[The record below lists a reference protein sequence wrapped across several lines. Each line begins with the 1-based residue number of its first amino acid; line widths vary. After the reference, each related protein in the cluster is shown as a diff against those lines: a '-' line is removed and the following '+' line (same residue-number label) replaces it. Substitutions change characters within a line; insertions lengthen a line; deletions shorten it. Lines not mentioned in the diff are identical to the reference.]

1 MFVSLFAE
9 SFGSVVDYIFYAA
22 RLGHP
27 RPLQFVH
34 RHYEVIGLQ
43 GIKLSQHLVAQH
55 TIRQDKVQQRILMQR
70 TVRCEDVWGS
80 KKGRSSFFT
89 FTAP

>member
-43 GIKLSQHLVAQH
+43 GIKLSSIQWHNTQFVK
-55 TIRQDKVQQRILMQR
+55 TK
-70 TVRCEDVWGS
+70 CS
-80 KKGRSSFFT
+80 NPF
-89 FTAP
+89 